1 MAHATECLKKHAAF
15 VPFSVVIMLDD
26 TYRVYSSSRD
36 QTAGDYQELLGQM
49 AGLLGAAYEN
59 GQIRASALGVRV
71 AAQMTPGEL
80 HQDTLLLELEHL
92 DGSAMKYFIPIEKP
106 VFGAPRLGK
115 AVAAPHK
122 RRFVPDPGQDG

>member
-1 MAHATECLKKHAAF
+1 MAHASECLKKYAAF
-15 VPFSVVIMLDD
+15 VPFCSVIMLDD

-36 QTAGDYQELLGQM
+36 QTAGDYQELLEQM
-49 AGLLGAAYEN
+49 AGLVAAAYQN

-80 HQDTLLLELEHL
+80 HQDTLLLELEHQ
-92 DGSAMKYFIPIEKP
+92 DGSAMKYFVPIDKP

-122 RRFVPDPGQDG
+122 RRFMPEPG